1 MFLEKIVELTRER
14 ANSLSSQRS
23 FESLLADGWRHP
35 RRSLAAALRSQPA
48 SIIAEIKRA
57 SPSKRAFRPDFD
69 HLLLAASYMS
79 GGAVALSVVT
89 EPTFFQGDDAWISEI
104 KSSVMAPVLRKDFI
118 LEPIQVAEAAAL
130 GADAVLLIAR
140 ILSVAQMR
148 ELYDAANRAKL
159 EVLFEAHDEY
169 DLSKIAEC
177 DPRIVGINA
186 RNLDTFEVNTREFEQ
201 LATRIPESA
210 VAVAESGIDSCDQVT
225 AAVKLGY
232 QAFLI
237 GEALVTSPD
246 PAETIRRLRAG
257 VVK

>member
-1 MFLEKIVELTRER
+1 MFLEKIVELTRAR
-14 ANSLSSQRS
+14 ARKIASQRS
-23 FESLLADGWRHP
+23 FESLLADGWQHS
-35 RRSLAAALRSQPA
+35 RRSLSATLRAQSA
-48 SIIAEIKRA
+48 SVIAEIKKA
-57 SPSKRAFRPDFD
+57 SPSKGVFRLDFD
-69 HLLLAASYMS
+69 HLRLAVAYTS
-79 GGAVALSVVT
+79 GGAAALSVVT
-89 EPTFFQGDDAWISEI
+89 EPAFFQGEDVWISQI
-104 KSSVMAPVLRKDFI
+104 KAATRVPVLRKDFI

-148 ELYDAANRAKL
+148 ELYDAATRAKL

-186 RNLDTFEVNTREFEQ
+186 RNLDTFEVSTREFEQ
-201 LATRIPESA
+201 LAPRIPEGV
-210 VAVAESGIDSCDQVT
+210 VAIAESGIGSCDQVT

-246 PAETIRRLRAG
+246 SAETIRQLRAG